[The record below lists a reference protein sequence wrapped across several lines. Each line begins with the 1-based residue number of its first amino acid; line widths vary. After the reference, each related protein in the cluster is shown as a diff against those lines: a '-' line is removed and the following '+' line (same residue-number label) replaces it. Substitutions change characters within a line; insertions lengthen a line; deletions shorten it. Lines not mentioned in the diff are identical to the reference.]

1 MSASSLYIVSPTG
14 QSGKTSIIIS
24 MGLKALEL
32 GKKVGYFKPI
42 GYGSLVDASGR
53 LIDEDVKNMK
63 EILKLEEDSERLCP
77 VVLEKYRFLQ
87 KVMQK
92 KRELREKIVRCYRE
106 ISAGRDLMLID
117 GPNSISGGIFMGC
130 SVPDLAKEFG
140 SRIIV
145 VSTVRDDSFL
155 DELLL
160 SIKFCTEQGVPPAGV
175 ILNRM
180 PKDYPELE
188 RMARHALEGEGIELL
203 GSIPNRDILDALRV
217 KEIHE
222 FMGGEILAGREG
234 MENLVQNFLIGAM
247 SMESAMK
254 YFRRTTN
261 KLVIVGG
268 DRTDIISAALETR
281 ASAVIATGN
290 LHPSVK
296 ILPRADELKIPI
308 ILVPHD
314 TYTTLSIIQK
324 IVGKIKPGDTTR
336 IELLKKLF
344 EENVWWKKIIA

>member
-1 MSASSLYIVSPTG
+1 MGASSLYFVSPTG
-14 QSGKTSIIIS
+14 QSGKTSITIP

-42 GYGSLVDASGR
+42 GYGSLVNASGR
-53 LIDEDVKNMK
+53 LIDEDVENMK
-63 EILKLEEDSERLCP
+63 EILKLKENPERLCP
-77 VVLEKYRFLQ
+77 VVLEKHRFLP
-87 KVMQK
+87 KVMP
-92 KRELREKIVRCYRE
+92 KRQELRDKVVRYYRE
-106 ISAGRDLMLID
+106 ISAEKDLMLIE
-117 GPNSISGGIFMGC
+117 GPNSISGGISMGC

-140 SRIIV
+140 SKIIIV
-145 VSTVRDDSFL
+145 SAVRDDSFL

-160 SIKFCTEQGVPPAGV
+160 SIRFCKEHGAAPAGV

-188 RMARHALEGEGIELL
+188 RMAKRVLGEEGVELL
-203 GSIPNRDILDALRV
+203 GSIPNQDLLEALRV

-222 FMGGEILAGREG
+222 FIGGEVLAGREG

-268 DRTDIISAALETR
+268 DRNDVISAALETR

-308 ILVPHD
+308 ILVPYD

-324 IVGKIKPGDTTR
+324 IVGKIKPEDTIR